1 MQKHEYIEHHRLS
14 NVTPHDPSGKIL
26 PVRAFT
32 ESIEE
37 FLNEHFKGSLKV
49 TNKAHKEEFIS
60 LSPEYAAL
68 FFKTL
73 LCYIYGRVFLN
84 ITISA
89 EPQGI
94 ILDIEANDDLP
105 LTDIEKRQLI
115 KIARNAKI
123 DIMITKSAIN
133 LSLKYAQ
140 SKRYRVYAISDG
152 KHRMLAKLGEIFF
165 GGEPIMKSDDTGS

>member
-115 KIARNAKI
+115 KIAR
-123 DIMITKSAIN
+123 KSAIN

-165 GGEPIMKSDDTGS
+165 GGEQIIKSDDTGS